1 MPLESFGN
9 YDDYWK
15 KRIADNKLPADMV
28 RYKVGL
34 ESIGNDGMV
43 LDIGAGIGEFLDYL
57 LLKKANLKLI
67 GTEISDSCLNEL
79 KRKKSQ
85 KYVLMLRLKP

>member
-1 MPLESFGN
+1 
-9 YDDYWK
+9 
-15 KRIADNKLPADMV
+15 MV
-28 RYKVGL
+28 RYKVGAG
-34 ESIGNDGMV
+34 SIGNDGIG
-43 LDIGAGIGEFLDYL
+43 LDIGAGIGAFLDYL
-57 LLKKANLKLI
+57 LSKKPNIKLI